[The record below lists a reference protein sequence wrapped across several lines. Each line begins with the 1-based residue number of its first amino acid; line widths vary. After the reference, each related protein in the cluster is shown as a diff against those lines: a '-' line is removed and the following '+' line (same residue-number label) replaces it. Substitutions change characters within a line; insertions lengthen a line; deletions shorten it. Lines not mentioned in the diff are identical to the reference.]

1 MKNTNINTDIIT
13 AINTPDNTNT
23 KNSKGVITMTNTR
36 TRKHSF
42 KTRIIAGIL
51 SVIAIFSVSAATATG
66 ASALEV
72 SDEFKDAMI
81 SAGIETADAAFDTV
95 ADAIPGGKIILAPF
109 KSLFHTA
116 VNGEDPK
123 AGIENKLDKVDGKLD
138 RLDSKLGE
146 LNSSINK
153 NTQFMAEKIENTA
166 DMSDLRSDFKG
177 LSPQAA
183 KLVKD
188 IKAAETQPNANKTQK
203 IMRLAALTDTARY
216 DKVTTYVYNIRKSM
230 DGVDPAYVD
239 MYKALYTKSALNKM
253 FAREA
258 YNEALP
264 TAQALTAQYVYA
276 VALMQECQTAVKA
289 VAKFD
294 ADDIKALGTGYEL
307 SLYNSFNVY
316 RHSMDDN
323 DPADALISA
332 AIGAK
337 NFNTNYDR
345 VAFINKSA
353 KTPGKEVTFGQSKGY
368 AFKFDTDRD
377 DYLAVEYNVKKNAL
391 TVKELNTVADYVR
404 DNFKGK
410 SLYEFL
416 TNDLGVK
423 ADFSKN
429 GYMIV
434 ADKISVSKTRN
445 ESIDACFNSQYDYSG
460 YDRKGTI
467 KAIRL
472 DDTNVKVTNITT
484 FTYQS
489 YDDDF
494 CSFVFGVDE
503 DVVERVK
510 YGYFIRML
518 RVYNA

>member
-1 MKNTNINTDIIT
+1 MKTTNTTVITAVNPFDNTKTNKSKGVKTMKNTT
-13 AINTPDNTNT
+13 A
-23 KNSKGVITMTNTR
+23 
-36 TRKHSF
+36 RKQSF
-42 KTRIIAGIL
+42 KTRILAGVL
-51 SVIAIFSVSAATATG
+51 SAVTVFSVSAVTVTS

-72 SDEFKDAMI
+72 SDEFKDAMK
-81 SAGIETADAAFDTV
+81 SAGIETADAAFETV
-95 ADAIPGGKIILAPF
+95 ADLVPGGKIILAPF

-116 VNGEDPK
+116 VDGEDPK

-138 RLDSKLGE
+138 QLDNKLGE
-146 LNSSINK
+146 LNNNINK

-188 IKAAETQPNANKTQK
+188 IKAAETQPNTNKIQK

-230 DGVDPAYVD
+230 DGADPAYVD

-258 YNEALP
+258 YKEALP

-276 VALMQECQTAVKA
+276 VALMQECQTAAKA
-289 VAKFD
+289 VAEFD
-294 ADDIKALGTGYEL
+294 AEDIKALGNGYEL
-307 SLYNSFNVY
+307 SLYNNFNTY

-323 DPADALISA
+323 DPANALISV

-337 NFNTNYDR
+337 NFKDKYDR
-345 VAFINKSA
+345 VAFIDKSA
-353 KTPGKEVTFGQSKGY
+353 KTPGKEVTFGQSTGY

-377 DYLAVEYNVKKNAL
+377 DYLALEYNVKNNAL
-391 TVKELNTVADYVR
+391 TVKELNAIADYVR
-404 DNFKGK
+404 SSFKGK

-416 TNDLGVK
+416 TQDLGVK
-423 ADFSKN
+423 ADFSKE

-434 ADKISVSKTRN
+434 ADKVSVSKTRN
-445 ESIDACFNSQYDYSG
+445 ESIDACFNGEYDYAG

-472 DDTNVKVTNITT
+472 DDTNVKVTDVTA

-489 YDDDF
+489 YDDEF
-494 CSFVFGVDE
+494 FSFIFGVDK
-503 DVVERVK
+503 DKVERNG